1 MKRILLSVI
10 TLLAGNLLSAQYSL
24 TLRPDGAS
32 GEDAMVFDFQPN
44 TNFGSG
50 EDLEANAWTFTPTP
64 GIVRSFLKFDYSSL
78 PPQAVITSAYLSL
91 FQNHTSSSGNHSQQS
106 GSNNAWLQRV
116 TGSWTENTVTWNNQP
131 SSTTVNQVSVH
142 ASNSANENYPNID
155 VTVLVQ
161 DIIASGNNNGFLLK
175 LATEQYYRRL
185 TFASS
190 DHADSTLHPIMQ
202 INYTLPELTCITLQ
216 TDTESGYDAMVFDLF
231 PNNNYGNGS
240 DLQANAWTF
249 TPTPGLVRSLIKFD
263 FGAIPSNAT
272 IDSALL
278 SLYENTGS
286 SSGDH
291 SQQTGSNEAWLQRIT
306 GPWNEQT
313 VTWNTQPTASTT
325 NQVSVHA
332 SNYATEDYLNIN
344 VKSLV
349 QDMINSD
356 NYGFLLKLN
365 TEQHYRRLNF
375 ASSDHPTVAKHP
387 AMKICYSVPSGI
399 IEDKTP
405 YEYLVSL
412 YPNPSNNKLFIE
424 TTGLEVEGINIY
436 NTNGS
441 LVGQTKQLQNKNID
455 ISQLANGVYI
465 AEIKMKEAS
474 VKKRFVKM

>member
-1 MKRILLSVI
+1 MKKFFLSFIILL
-10 TLLAGNLLSAQYSL
+10 TGYALNAQYSL

-32 GEDAMVFDFQPN
+32 GEDAMVFDFQPT

-64 GIVRSFLKFDYSSL
+64 GIVRSLLKFDYSSL

-106 GSNNAWLQRV
+106 GSNAAVLQRV
-116 TGSWTENTVTWNNQP
+116 TASWNENTINWNNQP
-131 SSTTVNQVSVH
+131 SSTNVNQASVH

-155 VTVLVQ
+155 VTALVQ
-161 DIIASGNNNGFLLK
+161 DIISSGNNNGFLLK

-190 DHADSTLHPIMQ
+190 DHVDSTLHPIMQ
-202 INYTLPELTCITLQ
+202 INYTLPELTCVTLN

-249 TPTPGLVRSLIKFD
+249 TPTPGIVRSLIKFD
-263 FGAIPSNAT
+263 FGNIPANAI

-291 SQQTGSNEAWLQRIT
+291 SQQSGSNEAWLQRVT
-306 GPWNEQT
+306 SPWNEQT
-313 VTWNTQPTASTT
+313 VTWNTQPTASNS

-332 SNYATEDYLNIN
+332 SNFATEDYLDIN
-344 VKSLV
+344 VKPLV
-349 QDMINSD
+349 QDIINSD

-375 ASSDHPTVAKHP
+375 ASSDHPTIAKHP

-399 IEDKTP
+399 VEDQTP
-405 YEYLVSL
+405 YEHRVSL
-412 YPNPSNNKLFIE
+412 YPNPANDRLFIQ
-424 TTGLEVEGINIY
+424 TNGLEVEQINIY
-436 NTNGS
+436 NTTGS
-441 LVGQTKQLQNKNID
+441 LAMSAASIINNQLSIINLPTGI
-455 ISQLANGVYI
+455 YI
-465 AEIKMKEAS
+465 AEIISKEAS
-474 VKKRFVKM
+474 VRKRFMKM